1 LRKNSVLFCA
11 YICDKQGSEWALE
24 RSRFFKACLERD
36 SRECVLFTPK
46 RKAKRTTEKDWGEEQ
61 DRLIDWLLR
70 LPKQTAVFVA
80 NDSLGREI
88 LDLCQIAKIQV
99 PSDLALLGCDND
111 ESLCE
116 NTTPPLSSVEPDF
129 ETCGY
134 QATQLLEQLM
144 FHGPAASATLFYG
157 AKRLFKRLVGLS
169 MSDFRKRHKP
179 TFPRHRFPS

>member
-1 LRKNSVLFCA
+1 M
-11 YICDKQGSEWALE
+11 
-24 RSRFFKACLERD
+24 
-36 SRECVLFTPK
+36 LFTPK

-80 NDSLGREI
+80 NDS
-88 LDLCQIAKIQV
+88 
-99 PSDLALLGCDND
+99 LGCDND